1 MSGERVVVM
10 TSRDQLHHT
19 MALLLNTVFIN
30 SLSLINLD
38 WESHDSLSNQEP
50 ETTVTDEKK
59 RGCEKENLPQKF
71 SLSFSITVIHG
82 LLLGDSA
89 NAVPH

>member
-38 WESHDSLSNQEP
+38 WESHDYLSNQEP
-50 ETTVTDEKK
+50 ETTVTDEKGE
-59 RGCEKENLPQKF
+59 RGCEKESLPQEYSF
-71 SLSFSITVIHG
+71 HTDTTSSL
-82 LLLGDSA
+82 
-89 NAVPH
+89 

>member
-50 ETTVTDEKK
+50 ETTVTDEKRREVARK
-59 RGCEKENLPQKF
+59 KIYHKNFLYPF
-71 SLSFSITVIHG
+71 LVLSFMVFY
-82 LLLGDSA
+82 
-89 NAVPH
+89 